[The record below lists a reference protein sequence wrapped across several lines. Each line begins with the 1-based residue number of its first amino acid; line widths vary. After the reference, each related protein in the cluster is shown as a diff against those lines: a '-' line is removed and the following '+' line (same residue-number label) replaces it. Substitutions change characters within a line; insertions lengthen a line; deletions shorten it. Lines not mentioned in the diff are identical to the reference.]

1 MKNFFRRNVKNYFS
15 QICIENCSRMN
26 KHLFY
31 SASTEKK
38 VKIRS
43 PMKETT
49 IQGQQQ
55 SFGTIFSLSVPFRQS
70 RRCHSGPWNYPNTP
84 GSQSQNI
91 QL

>member
-26 KHLFY
+26 KYLFY
-31 SASTEKK
+31 SVSTEKK

-55 SFGTIFSLSVPFRQS
+55 SFGTIFTVSTIHKMSFRTMEL
-70 RRCHSGPWNYPNTP
+70 P
-84 GSQSQNI
+84 
-91 QL
+91 

>member
-1 MKNFFRRNVKNYFS
+1 MCKDYFS

-26 KHLFY
+26 KYLFY
-31 SASTEKK
+31 SVSTEKK

-55 SFGTIFSLSVPFRQS
+55 SFGTIYRFDNSQDVIQDHGTTLIHQDHNHKIF
-70 RRCHSGPWNYPNTP
+70 NYN
-84 GSQSQNI
+84 QNP
-91 QL
+91 

>member
-15 QICIENCSRMN
+15 QSIENCSRMN
-26 KHLFY
+26 KYIFY
-31 SASTEKK
+31 SVSTEKK

-55 SFGTIFSLSVPFRQS
+55 SFGTIFTVSTIHKMSLWTMELP
-70 RRCHSGPWNYPNTP
+70 
-84 GSQSQNI
+84 
-91 QL
+91 

>member
-1 MKNFFRRNVKNYFS
+1 MCKNYFS

-26 KHLFY
+26 KYLFY
-31 SASTEKK
+31 SVSTEKK

-55 SFGTIFSLSVPFRQS
+55 SFGTIFTVSTIHS
-70 RRCHSGPWNYPNTP
+70 CHYGPWNYPNTP

>member
-1 MKNFFRRNVKNYFS
+1 MKNFLGEMCKNYFS

-26 KHLFY
+26 KYLFY
-31 SASTEKK
+31 SVSTEKK

-55 SFGTIFSLSVPFRQS
+55 SFGTIFSVSTIQKMSFR
-70 RRCHSGPWNYPNTP
+70 TM
-84 GSQSQNI
+84 
-91 QL
+91 QLP

>member
-1 MKNFFRRNVKNYFS
+1 
-15 QICIENCSRMN
+15 
-26 KHLFY
+26 
-31 SASTEKK
+31 
-38 VKIRS
+38 
-43 PMKETT
+43 MKETT

>member
-1 MKNFFRRNVKNYFS
+1 MKNFLGEMCKNYFS

-31 SASTEKK
+31 SVSTEKK

-55 SFGTIFSLSVPFRQS
+55 SFGTIFTVSTIHKMSFRTMKL
-70 RRCHSGPWNYPNTP
+70 P
-84 GSQSQNI
+84 
-91 QL
+91 

>member
-1 MKNFFRRNVKNYFS
+1 MKNFLGEMCKNYFS

-26 KHLFY
+26 KYLFY
-31 SASTEKK
+31 SVSTEKK

-55 SFGTIFSLSVPFRQS
+55 SFGTIFIVSTIHKMSFRTMEL
-70 RRCHSGPWNYPNTP
+70 P
-84 GSQSQNI
+84 
-91 QL
+91 